1 MAIDTEF
8 HPVTSRLTVAQ
19 ALELAEVRAVG
30 GATDLVITHASLPK
44 DATKG
49 AVILAGNAD
58 YLAQAGTVKD
68 CVIITTEDLA
78 ANCPDQN
85 VVLIA
90 QNPRLAFAKIL
101 QALYATTQASSVS
114 NSAVIDE
121 TAVIED
127 GAFIGAYA
135 VIGAHVTIGKG
146 AVIGA
151 HAVINDHCV
160 IGADTEIGTHCSIS
174 YSKIGLGC
182 SIGAHAVIGA
192 QGFGFE
198 MTNEGAMRL
207 PHLGL
212 VIIGDDVDVGAHC
225 AIDRGVLNNTIIS
238 DHVMIDNQVHIAH
251 NVMIGSHAIIL
262 AQVGIAGSAEIGKNV
277 IIAGQAGVKDHVR
290 ITDNCV
296 ILSAAKVTKNMEKAG
311 VYGGYPAIEAK
322 QHWKE
327 LAALRRLALHKSSK
341 KTS

>member
-8 HPVTSRLTVAQ
+8 HPVTNRLTVAQ
-19 ALELAEVRAVG
+19 ALSLADVKLVG
-30 GATDLVITHASLPK
+30 GTADLVITHANLPK

-58 YLAQAGTVKD
+58 YLAQASSVKD
-68 CVIITTEDLA
+68 CVIITTKDLA

-90 QNPRLAFAKIL
+90 KNPRLAFAKIL
-101 QALYATTQASSVS
+101 QALYATSHASSVS
-114 NSAVIDE
+114 DTAIIDESAVIE
-121 TAVIED
+121 EGAV
-127 GAFIGAYA
+127 IGAYA
-135 VIGAHVTIGKG
+135 VIGAHVRIGKG

-160 IGADTEIGTHCSIS
+160 IGADSEIGNHCAIS
-174 YSKIGLGC
+174 YCKIGQAC

-198 MTNEGAMRL
+198 MTKEGAMRL

-225 AIDRGVLNNTIIS
+225 AIDRGVLDNTILS

-251 NVMIGSHAIIL
+251 NVMIGSHSIIL

-296 ILSAAKVTKNMEKAG
+296 ILSASKVTKNIEKAG

-327 LAALRRLALHKSSK
+327 LAALRRLASNKSSN
-341 KTS
+341 KT